1 MEKDELYHYGVLGM
15 KWGVRKNPSL
25 TYAKAVKKKQK
36 LDTKAAKLDVKAS
49 KLERKSVKK
58 EKKAGDSSSD
68 TSKKLHEKSVNV
80 RLKADKFK
88 KKSVRW
94 EKQMNRVFSD
104 YTVERVPK
112 SIVNEGRNTVQRML
126 YGDINY
132 RVTARND

>member
-1 MEKDELYHYGVLGM
+1 MNKDELYHYGVLGM

-25 TYAKAVKKKQK
+25 AYAKAVKKKQK

-49 KLERKSVKK
+49 KLEKKSGG
-58 EKKAGDSSSD
+58 EPTDE
-68 TSKKLHEKSVNV
+68 SKKLHEKSVNT

-88 KKSVRW
+88 KKSVNW
-94 EKQMNRVFSD
+94 EKQMNKIFSD
-104 YTVERVPK
+104 YTVERVLK

-132 RVTARND
+132 RVTSNS

>member
-1 MEKDELYHYGVLGM
+1 MNKDELYHYGVLGM

-25 TYAKAVKKKQK
+25 AYAKAVKKKQK

-49 KLERKSVKK
+49 KLEKKSVKK
-58 EKKAGDSSSD
+58 EKKYGGEPTDE
-68 TSKKLHEKSVNV
+68 SKKLHEKSVNT

-88 KKSVRW
+88 KKSVNW
-94 EKQMNRVFSD
+94 EKQMNKIFSD

-132 RVTARND
+132 RVTSNS